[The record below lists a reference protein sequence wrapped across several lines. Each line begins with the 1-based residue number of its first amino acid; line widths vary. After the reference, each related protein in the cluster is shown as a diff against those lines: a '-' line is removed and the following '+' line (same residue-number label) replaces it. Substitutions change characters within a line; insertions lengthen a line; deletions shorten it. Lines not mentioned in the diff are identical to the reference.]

1 MIESAEEFVRLRT
14 SELRDE
20 YLQAAEDEAPL
31 AVWRDVIERFA
42 DMREWVVLNKTVPLE
57 VLEVLAS
64 DASASVRAAVA
75 DKRKLS
81 QALFQLLSS
90 DVDEVVRQRIAYNKK
105 VPPNLLDRL
114 AEDPSPLVREAARMR
129 LGRAGA

>member
-1 MIESAEEFVRLRT
+1 MINSADEFVRLRT
-14 SELRDE
+14 SELREE
-20 YLQAAEDEAPL
+20 YLRAAEGEASL
-31 AVWRDVIERFA
+31 SVWMEVIARFP
-42 DMREWVVLNKTVPLE
+42 DMREWVALNRTVPLE
-57 VLEVLAS
+57 VLDVLAS

-81 QALFQLLSS
+81 PALFQLLAS

-105 VPPNLLDRL
+105 APPHLLDRL

-129 LGRAGA
+129 LGRMDA